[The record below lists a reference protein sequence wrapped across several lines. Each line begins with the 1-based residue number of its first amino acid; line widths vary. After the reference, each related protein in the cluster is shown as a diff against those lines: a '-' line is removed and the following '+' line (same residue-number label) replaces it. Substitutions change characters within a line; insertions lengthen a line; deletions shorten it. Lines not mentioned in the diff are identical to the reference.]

1 MVKAYDFDTD
11 SIVDKHK
18 VADIIRE
25 YGVCRIP
32 NYLTTDKLASI
43 KEEALDLVTKESQDD
58 YAFGKATKFFRQQI
72 NKTTIKNI
80 FGSSHMD
87 AISKLY
93 LDRNHDSNREVF
105 ITHDY
110 KHDNGLARNGF
121 LHFDRIHTFKYFIYL
136 SDVNENCGP
145 FSIVPKSHT
154 KGKQLRGK
162 TSGQYQEQKNRILLD
177 YPELGYTNND
187 VVQILG
193 NAGDLM
199 IFDTD
204 TFHMGGAVKKGNER
218 LIIRGHTR

>member
-1 MVKAYDFDTD
+1 
-11 SIVDKHK
+11 
-18 VADIIRE
+18 
-25 YGVCRIP
+25 
-32 NYLTTDKLASI
+32 
-43 KEEALDLVTKESQDD
+43 
-58 YAFGKATKFFRQQI
+58 
-72 NKTTIKNI
+72 
-80 FGSSHMD
+80 MD

>member
-1 MVKAYDFDTD
+1 MNIEYNFDF
-11 SIVDKHK
+11 K
-18 VADIIRE
+18 DITKTLEVVNIIKD
-25 YGVCRIP
+25 YGICRIP
-32 NYLTTDKLASI
+32 NYLDPDTLSKVKLD
-43 KEEALDLVTKESQDD
+43 ALELVTNESVDD
-58 YAFGKATKFFRQQI
+58 YEFGKATKFFRQQT
-72 NKTTIKNI
+72 NKTLIRDV
-80 FGSSHMD
+80 FGSSNMD
-87 AISKLY
+87 NLSKAY
-93 LDRNHDSNREVF
+93 LGRSHDSNREVF

-121 LHFDRIHTFKYFIYL
+121 LHFDRIYTFKYFIYL

-145 FSIVPKSHT
+145 FSIVPKSHI
-154 KGKQLRGK
+154 KGRQLRTK
-162 TSGQYQEQKNRILLD
+162 TSGQYEEQKNRILLD